1 MADEEQM
8 EQQEA
13 SAEVP
18 EATETETAEAV
29 AEEPAAAADADGAP
43 ETEPESQPVGE
54 VEAESEPADAEP
66 APTEVVSEAAE
77 PVAALAKPKKKR
89 LPRPLRRQRSKP
101 TREKP
106 DERRPIVR
114 LEKPEHVRGRRQERQ
129 GTVVSSASDKTI
141 VVRVD
146 VVKIHPRYKKVIRR
160 SAKFHAHDETNEA
173 KVGDLVKIVETRPI
187 SRMKRWRLQ
196 EIVRAAK

>member
-1 MADEEQM
+1 
-8 EQQEA
+8 
-13 SAEVP
+13 
-18 EATETETAEAV
+18 EAV

-66 APTEVVSEAAE
+66 APTEVVSEDAE

-160 SAKFHAHDETNEA
+160 SAKFHAHDETNQA

-187 SRMKRWRLQ
+187 PTMKVWRLQ
-196 EIVRAAK
+196 DDVA